1 MGEFQDKH
9 ILISGASSGIG
20 MATAIK
26 FANMGAI
33 VIATSKDEK
42 KATTI
47 MEKLQKISPDSF
59 WIGADILEKEEIE
72 NIFKIITEQSISL
85 FSAFNNSATG
95 SSSDFLHNI
104 SPIDWETTIN
114 GTLNSIFHFMHH
126 ELKNMV
132 NNNGGTIINNSS
144 VDGLRGFPFD
154 PAYSAAKHG
163 VIGLTK
169 STALQYANN
178 NTNIRINAI
187 APGWV
192 DTPSIQK
199 LIEDQQMSS
208 KQIISQQP
216 IGRLGK
222 PEEIANLVVWLASKE
237 ASFMTGSV
245 IPIDGGYTA

>member
-9 ILISGASSGIG
+9 VLISGASSGIG

-26 FANMGAI
+26 FANMGAT

-42 KATTI
+42 KATPI
-47 MEKLQKISPDSF
+47 IKKIQHISPDSF
-59 WIGADILEKEEIE
+59 WIGADILEVEEIQ
-72 NIFKIITEQSISL
+72 NIFKIITEQNISL

-95 SSSDFLHNI
+95 SSSDFLHNL
-104 SPIDWETTIN
+104 SPIDWEITIH

-132 NNNGGTIINNSS
+132 NNGGTIINNSS

-169 STALQYANN
+169 STALQYADNN
-178 NTNIRINAI
+178 ANIRINAI
-187 APGWV
+187 APGWI
-192 DTPSIQK
+192 DTPSTKK
-199 LIEDQQMSS
+199 LIEDQQMSLE
-208 KQIISQQP
+208 QILSQQP

-237 ASFMTGSV
+237 ASFMNGCI